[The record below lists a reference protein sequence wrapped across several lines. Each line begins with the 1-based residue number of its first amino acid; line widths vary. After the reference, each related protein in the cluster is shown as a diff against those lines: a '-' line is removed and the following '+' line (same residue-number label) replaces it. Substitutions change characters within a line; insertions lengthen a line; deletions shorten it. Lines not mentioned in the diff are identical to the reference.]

1 MHTLTRLGRIAV
13 TAGAALVLA
22 TGLTTSAQAASGS
35 FGYKSTGGDM
45 FTLNDP
51 QNGEC
56 FLLIQGGAQVAE
68 NDTDTRAT
76 FYAEP
81 GDCESA
87 VVATLPPGMAKNFD
101 GGTIPRSVQF
111 G

>member
-1 MHTLTRLGRIAV
+1 MHTLTRLGRFAV

-22 TGLTTSAQAASGS
+22 TGLTTSAQAASGTFS
-35 FGYKSTGGDM
+35 YTSTNGEEYVFD
-45 FTLNDP
+45 NP

-56 FLLIQGGAQVAE
+56 RLLVEGARVAD
-68 NDTDTRAT
+68 NGTGAKAT
-76 FYAEP
+76 FYTEP

-87 VVATLPPGMAKNFD
+87 VVATLPPGMAKSFE
-101 GGTIPRSVQF
+101 GGAIPRSVQF